1 MIMKEKK
8 EQPQLRE
15 HESAKEIPPV
25 PDDNGEICKGQ
36 CGTTH
41 LCRDC
46 QLEKVGLH
54 EEKLNRKGRS
64 DDKKE

>member
-1 MIMKEKK
+1 MIRKEKK
-8 EQPQLRE
+8 EQPLLQE
-15 HESAKEIPPV
+15 HESAKEIPLV
-25 PDDNGEICKGQ
+25 LDDNGEICKGQ

-46 QLEKVGLH
+46 QLEKDRLH